1 MSWLHYFAS
10 DTVLEERKNP
20 YIEKLS
26 VNQALKK
33 GIDVKLDWFAD
44 GFDRDK
50 PDVILYCAEEDKL
63 EYPNIYAFSK
73 DEYYDDIGTEKQFCT
88 ALEWSCSEENI
99 KVVLEYIRS
108 QMEVAEEI
116 EIWSVWLGNDA
127 IKERVKKHRYRI
139 SELTIER
146 LKCFYKSKVDYKC
159 IVVSR

>member
-26 VNQALKK
+26 VNQALEK

-50 PDVILYCAEEDKL
+50 PEVILYCAEEDKL
-63 EYPNIYAFSK
+63 EYPNIYDFSK

-88 ALEWSCSEENI
+88 ELQWVCSDENI
-99 KVVLEYIRS
+99 KVVLDYIQS
-108 QMEVAEEI
+108 QMEIAEEL

-127 IKERVKKHRYRI
+127 IKERTEKQICKI
-139 SELTIER
+139 SELSLEK
-146 LKCFYKSKVDYKC
+146 LKSFYESKVDYKC
-159 IVVSR
+159 IVVSK